1 MTYRGYQNIAVGDLA
16 HMNIDGQLHAAA
28 SDPEGRRT
36 VRHLVTDSRNV
47 LYPADTVFAAV
58 RTAVGDGHRY
68 IAELYGRG
76 VGTFIVERLDPSWQG
91 FDAAFIVVPDVK
103 EALARLAY
111 ARLRGNECGILIVGS
126 EGKTETK
133 ELLYRVLKPWCE
145 VQRSPR
151 SWNSAIGFALAAWD
165 MGSSAT
171 LGSVLISEAAIDG
184 PGQAENIHRMIGYT
198 YHLGVVTPVTAEH
211 DEAFANHAAK
221 VAEKVAMLAGLDTIV
236 YCDSDPELRRQLEAL
251 PFSPRLIAVAPGK
264 DLEATVKALVKA
276 TVRVMKEDGPY
287 HLQRSVEK
295 VAVSDADIDAMP
307 MVDTQRTVTAG
318 IFGNSVVVDR
328 FNADLRSLRDA
339 MLFMYRRRKSR
350 GGRVLVL
357 GRLMEPFTCK
367 AVEDMASDYDFD
379 KVIFADGSEPSRLA
393 ADIENG
399 SLMRDCD
406 VLFFGDST
414 ASFDACLQAL
424 EGTSHDTELRV
435 DLDNL
440 IHNYNHYRN
449 LVRPGAGVIA
459 MVKASAYGMGAV
471 EVSRALQ
478 SNGAPALAVAVVE
491 EGIALREAGITI
503 PIIVM
508 NPMTRHYNAL
518 FSHGLEPSVFSMDE
532 LQTLLSA
539 AVDAGVSDYPVHIKV
554 DTGMHRVGFLPQ
566 DIKDVCELLKGNSRL
581 RVKSVFTHLATA
593 DCLDKNAYTEGQIRT
608 FTAAADALDAGFG
621 RKVTRHFLNTA
632 GMMRYAWA
640 APYDMARLGIG
651 LYGISPLPGMREGI
665 RPVAAFTT
673 SIISLKDW
681 PEGTFIGYGNRGRV
695 DGSWRTIATIP
706 VGYADGINRH
716 MGCGAAS
723 FYVDGTACPTIGN
736 ICMDQCMID
745 VTDCPT
751 AAVGSEVE
759 IFGPHQPVEALADVL
774 GTIPYEILTSI
785 SPRVKRIYTCR

>member
-1 MTYRGYQNIAVGDLA
+1 MPVWMLA
-16 HMNIDGQLHAAA
+16 HMNIAGELHAAP
-28 SDPEGRRT
+28 SDPYGRRT
-36 VRHLVTDSRNV
+36 VRHLATDSRNV

-58 RTAVGDGHRY
+58 RTAVGDGHSY

-76 VGTFIVERLDPSWQG
+76 VRVFIVDNIPDDCRG
-91 FDAAFIVVPDVK
+91 FDAAFIVVPDVM
-103 EALARLAY
+103 EALANLAY
-111 ARLRGNECGILIVGS
+111 ARLRGNENGILVVGS

-133 ELLYRVLKPWCE
+133 ELLYRVLKPWCD
-145 VQRSPR
+145 VRRSPR

-165 MGSSAT
+165 MSSYCAHDT
-171 LGSVLISEAAIDG
+171 VLISEAAIDG
-184 PGQAENIHRMIGYT
+184 PGQAKNIGRMLGST
-198 YHLGVVTPVTAEH
+198 YRLGVVTPITTEH
-211 DEAFANHAAK
+211 DEAFASHAAK
-221 VAEKVAMLAGLDTIV
+221 VAEKVEMVAGMDTII
-236 YCDSDPELRRQLEAL
+236 YCDNDPELRRQLEAL
-251 PFSPRLIAVAPGK
+251 YWHPTLVPVTPGK
-264 DLEATVKALVKA
+264 DLETTVKALVKA
-276 TVRVMKEDGPY
+276 TVKAMKDGAPY
-287 HLQRSVEK
+287 RLHEVTEA

-307 MVDTQRTVTAG
+307 MVDTQRTITAG

-339 MLFMYRRRKSR
+339 LLFMYRRRKSR

-357 GRLMEPFTCK
+357 GRLMEPFTH
-367 AVEDMASDYDFD
+367 EGIEQMAADYGFD
-379 KVIFADGSEPSRLA
+379 RVLFTEGSESHDYAL
-393 ADIENG
+393 DIENG
-399 SLMRDCD
+399 RLLRDCD

-554 DTGMHRVGFLPQ
+554 DTGMHRVGFLPK
-566 DIKDVCELLKGNSRL
+566 DIKEVCELLKGNSRL

-593 DCLDKNAYTEGQIRT
+593 DCLDRNAYTEGQIRT

-695 DGSWRTIATIP
+695 DGSWRTVATIP

-716 MGCGAAS
+716 LGCGAAS

>member
-1 MTYRGYQNIAVGDLA
+1 MKHTVYQNVAVRDLA
-16 HMNIDGQLHAAA
+16 HLNIQGQLRPAF
-28 SDPEGRRT
+28 SDPQGERT

-47 LYPADTVFAAV
+47 LYPADTVFAAL
-58 RTAVGDGHRY
+58 RTAVGDGHLY
-68 IAELYGRG
+68 IPNLYEQG
-76 VGTFIVERLDPSWQG
+76 VRTFLVDFILPKWQTY
-91 FDAAFIVVPDVK
+91 DAAFIKVPDVK
-103 EALARLAY
+103 EALERLTY

-133 ELLYRVLKPWCE
+133 ELLYRALKPWCD
-145 VQRSPR
+145 VARSPR

-165 MGSSAT
+165 MCGYRDNDT
-171 LGSVLISEAAIDG
+171 VLISEAAIDG
-184 PGQAENIHRMIGYT
+184 PGQAEAICRMTGYT
-198 YHLGVVTPVTAEH
+198 YHLAVVTPITTEH
-211 DEAFANHAAK
+211 DEAFESHAAK
-221 VAEKVAMLAGLDTIV
+221 VAEKVEMVAGMDTII
-236 YCDSDPELRRQLEAL
+236 YCDNDPELRRQLEAL
-251 PFSPRLIAVAPGK
+251 YWHPTLVAVTPGK
-264 DLEATVKALVKA
+264 DLETTVKALVKA
-276 TVRVMKEDGPY
+276 TVKAMKDGTPY
-287 HLQRSVEK
+287 RLHEVTEA
-295 VAVSDADIDAMP
+295 VAVTDADIDSMP
-307 MVDTQRTVTAG
+307 MVDTQRTITAG

-339 MLFMYRRRKSR
+339 LLFMYRRRKSR

-379 KVIFADGSEPSRLA
+379 KVIFADGTEPSRLA
-393 ADIENG
+393 AEIENG
-399 SLMRDCD
+399 SLLRDCD

-449 LVRPGAGVIA
+449 LVRPGTGVIA

-471 EVSRALQ
+471 EVSRAMQ

-532 LQTLLSA
+532 LQMLLSA

-554 DTGMHRVGFLPQ
+554 DTGMHRVGFLPK
-566 DIKDVCELLKGNSRL
+566 DIKEVCELLKGNSRL

-695 DGSWRTIATIP
+695 DGSWRTVATIP

-716 MGCGAAS
+716 LGCGAAS